1 MKRYQ
6 LTLNGRT
13 FDVRLQSDPMQ
24 DQVEVEVNGQAFT
37 VEFRPLPSGPDPRA
51 AQPASAPSAPTTTA
65 PPPASTRSV
74 ALPSNTLTAPLPGEV
89 KLIAVR
95 PGQQVSTGDE
105 LLVIEAMK
113 MENVIRATR
122 EGIVETIHVVEGRQ
136 VAHGELLL
144 EYRSES

>member
-13 FDVRLQSDPMQ
+13 FDVRLQGDPMQ
-24 DQVEVEVNGQAFT
+24 DQVEVEVNGQPFT
-37 VEFRPLPSGPDPRA
+37 VEFRPLPSEPDPPA
-51 AQPASAPSAPTTTA
+51 AQPAPALTAATTTA
-65 PPPASTRSV
+65 PPPASTKSTTPPGY
-74 ALPSNTLTAPLPGEV
+74 ALTAPLPGEV
-89 KLIAVR
+89 KFIAVR

-144 EYRSES
+144 EYRRGA

>member
-1 MKRYQ
+1 MKRYE
-6 LTLNGRT
+6 LTINGRT

-24 DQVEVEVNGQAFT
+24 DQVEVEVNGEMFV
-37 VEFRPLPSGPDPRA
+37 VEFRALPPDTDVLEARPAPA
-51 AQPASAPSAPTTTA
+51 ASAPASAAAPTTSAKSTA
-65 PPPASTRSV
+65 PSGY
-74 ALPSNTLTAPLPGEV
+74 TLTAPLPGEV

-95 PGQQVSTGDE
+95 PGQQVSIGDA

-122 EGIVETIHVVEGRQ
+122 EGIVETIHVAEGRQ

-144 EYRSES
+144 EYRQAS